1 MWRISMWISGIVV
14 CVLVASSAMAAEE
27 LHDIRDYGAKP
38 DGKTL
43 CTSSI
48 QQAIDAC
55 SRAGGGTVYLPPGI
69 FLSGTIYFKS
79 GVTLKIAAGCTLL
92 GSTNLKDYPPTVQEF
107 RSYTDNYTDKSLIY
121 GENVENIAITG
132 RGTVDGE
139 MSPSKTLPS
148 RTRRCGCSIIWP
160 ATMCA

>member
-1 MWRISMWISGIVV
+1 MRLMNTWISVGAI
-14 CVLVASSAMAAEE
+14 CILLGGSAIASEE
-27 LHDIRDYGAKP
+27 LHDVRDYGAKP

-79 GVTLKIAAGCTLL
+79 GVMLRLAAGCTLL
-92 GSTNLKDYPPTVQEF
+92 GSTDLKDYPPTVPAF

-121 GENVENIAITG
+121 GENVENVAISTPLYVSIRSVSTRHRQG
-132 RGTVDGE
+132 RHH
-139 MSPSKTLPS
+139 
-148 RTRRCGCSIIWP
+148 
-160 ATMCA
+160 